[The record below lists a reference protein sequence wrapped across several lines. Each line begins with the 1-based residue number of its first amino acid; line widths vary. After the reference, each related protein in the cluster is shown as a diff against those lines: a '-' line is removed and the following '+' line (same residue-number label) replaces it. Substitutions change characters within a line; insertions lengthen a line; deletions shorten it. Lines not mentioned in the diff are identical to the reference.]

1 MSMACFLLGFLPM
14 NTLAALKQ
22 YDVLCDE
29 LDSYM
34 REENAHLRNNGS
46 DEEILVGRKRQ
57 ILEKLN
63 GALVFL
69 RDAGPVRSAEHAASG
84 EVRKR
89 VLAKI
94 LKLLLLSRESEQ
106 LLLKNS
112 LRAAPRMAT
121 PVPTPNRLA
130 NAYKT
135 NKSASAPTA
144 SKSQAEGNW
153 AVW

>member
-1 MSMACFLLGFLPM
+1 M

-34 REENAHLRNNGS
+34 QEENAHLRSNGS

-57 ILEKLN
+57 ILEKLD

-69 RDAGPVRSAEHAASG
+69 REAGPVRSAEHAASG

-112 LRAAPRMAT
+112 LRAAPRAGT
-121 PVPTPNRLA
+121 PVPTPTRLA
-130 NAYKT
+130 NAYKSH
-135 NKSASAPTA
+135 KPVGAPAPAKT
-144 SKSQAEGNW
+144 QAEGNW

>member
-1 MSMACFLLGFLPM
+1 MACFLLGFSPM

-34 REENAHLRNNGS
+34 REENAHLRSNGS
-46 DEEILVGRKRQ
+46 DEEMLVGRKRQ
-57 ILEKLN
+57 ILEKLD

-69 RDAGPVRSAEHAASG
+69 REAGPVRSAEHAASS

-112 LRAAPRMAT
+112 LRSAPRAGT
-121 PVPTPNRLA
+121 PLPTPTRLA
-130 NAYKT
+130 NAYKSHKPAT
-135 NKSASAPTA
+135 SAAPART
-144 SKSQAEGNW
+144 QAEGNW